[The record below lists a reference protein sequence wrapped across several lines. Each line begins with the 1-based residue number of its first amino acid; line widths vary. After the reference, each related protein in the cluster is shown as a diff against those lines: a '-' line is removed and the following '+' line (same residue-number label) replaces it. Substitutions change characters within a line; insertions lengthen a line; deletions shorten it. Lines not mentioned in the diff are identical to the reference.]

1 MDISNLFGKLQEA
14 RQKIEE
20 SKKKLDNIT
29 VEVEVENGAIKVVAN
44 ANKAI
49 RDIKISEQ
57 LLIDADR
64 ETIEEL
70 LLTAINKALEEAAKK
85 GEAEMKEVTKD
96 MLPDFPGLT

>member
-1 MDISNLFGKLQEA
+1 MDFTNLLGKLQEA

-29 VEVEVENGAIKVVAN
+29 VEAEVENGAIKVIAN

-49 RDIKISEQ
+49 KDIKISEQ
-57 LLIDADR
+57 LLMDADR

-70 LLTAINKALEEAAKK
+70 LLTAVNKALEEAAKK

-96 MLPDFPGLT
+96 MLPDFPGLA

>member
-1 MDISNLFGKLQEA
+1 MDFANLFGKLQDA

-20 SKKKLDNIT
+20 SKKKLDHIT
-29 VEVEVENGAIKVVAN
+29 VEAQVENGAIIVIAN

-49 RDIKISEQ
+49 KDIKISEQ
-57 LLIDADR
+57 LLMDADK
-64 ETIEEL
+64 ESIEEL

-85 GEAEMKEVTKD
+85 GEAEMKEITKD